1 MAGRSWSG
9 LEQKLGETQ
18 VGEVVEGRMGVAAGY
33 RGEGQQGDG

>member
-18 VGEVVEGRMGVAAGY
+18 VGVVVEGKMGVAAGY
-33 RGEGQQGDG
+33 EGEGLDNR